1 MWYNG
6 ALMLT
11 RNRLSYLTLILIL
24 ALLTLTLPACEKQP
38 APATPTATGPQ
49 LLLADDFDDP
59 ASGWLEAA
67 DAEASQGYRDGQFFF
82 QVRAPDLI
90 VWEDAGGNFE
100 DFVLEVSARQ
110 ASGAPENSYGV
121 LLRYV
126 DEGNFYRFDLTG
138 DGSYAVL
145 KLEQGEWQT
154 LVDWQGSAHVR
165 PLGEVNRIQ
174 AVCQGTRMTFYVN
187 DQMLDSVEDI
197 TFERGDVGLF
207 VSTFAEPDVEVEFD
221 DLEIW
226 TTEHP

>member
-1 MWYNG
+1 MR
-6 ALMLT
+6 AH
-11 RNRLSYLTLILIL
+11 NRLSYLTLILIL
-24 ALLTLTLPACEKQP
+24 AWLTLALPACEKQP
-38 APATPTATGPQ
+38 APATPTIVGPH

-67 DAEASQGYRDGQFFF
+67 DAEASQGYRDGRFFF

-90 VWEDAGGNFE
+90 VWDTADGNFQ
-100 DFVLEVSARQ
+100 DFDLEVSAKQ

-121 LLRYV
+121 LVRYV

-138 DGSYAVL
+138 DGRYAVL
-145 KLEQGEWQT
+145 KSERGEWQT

-174 AVCQGTRMTFYVN
+174 VVCQGSEMTFYANNWV
-187 DQMLDSVEDI
+187 LVSVGDS

-207 VSTFAEPDVEVEFD
+207 ASTFAEPDVEVEFD
-221 DLEIW
+221 DLKIW
-226 TTEHP
+226 TVEHP

>member
-100 DFVLEVSARQ
+100 DFVLEVSTRQ

-145 KLEQGEWQT
+145 KSELTLLLLLIIFSAHLTFFGTELDK
-154 LVDWQGSAHVR
+154 LVDQFGRRFFH
-165 PLGEVNRIQ
+165 
-174 AVCQGTRMTFYVN
+174 F
-187 DQMLDSVEDI
+187 EDK
-197 TFERGDVGLF
+197 TVYLRNE
-207 VSTFAEPDVEVEFD
+207 E
-221 DLEIW
+221 
-226 TTEHP
+226 